1 MLHFKLKQYK
11 MTPSQFKKL
20 LVLPISSRLW
30 GISAGTFGP
39 TDSDRLLY
47 TTSFFC
53 TKLGRDTPRMVSL
66 QSRACPFLQPVM
78 TPVSSFLAY
87 LETGEKSVASVAVV
101 ASKWISVFSKFSFS
115 PASLFLNVRSQL
127 FQESLQFLLGNRET
141 FPELAASL

>member
-66 QSRACPFLQPVM
+66 QPVM

-101 ASKWISVFSKFSFS
+101 ASK
-115 PASLFLNVRSQL
+115 
-127 FQESLQFLLGNRET
+127 
-141 FPELAASL
+141 